1 MVRGSFSSIAVVC
14 GGLWFGG
21 MIASSM
27 VATCEAAFGTSR
39 TRMTSRRSTVQSD
52 PNNDPTMMSWSQ
64 NPIVGSSSRA
74 TSTTGGHR
82 WISRIFLS
90 SSKDVVTTSQEEV
103 DQNDSKDAEAEAAVM
118 GGVVE
123 FERWFATIS
132 SSFASGNSAS
142 NQNKMKQVTH
152 AAFEGV
158 RGLQY
163 LGGGSERNK
172 GQLQTLLTVPSSMV
186 LQTSFDAGWDV
197 RLAMQLLNE
206 CAKGRKSSFYG
217 YCSLLMR
224 GEMLERELGTAPP
237 STAPD
242 ALRNWD
248 PEQRQRLTKSSKGA
262 KLLDAYQRQEERW
275 RAAHADDSNSNKYSL
290 EQFVWA
296 MEAVHSRAF
305 KGDFGKKLPFR
316 TWAGI
321 LTPVAAGAIGFN
333 FLLQDY
339 NGETGGAGPVSQNN
353 GLAAVCAAIAFLP
366 VLLNFAADQMESSSS
381 SSSGESSKRNHTN
394 NAESAV
400 LLPLIDSAN
409 HIPTAE
415 SRLEFDPL
423 SKSFSVSI
431 DPNTCIDPKTQ
442 QLFISYGI
450 KTDAELLLNYGF
462 LPSPN
467 NNVLD
472 STTTNDNDNHDNDP
486 KRDAHRAALAKAF
499 VQRNP

>member
-1 MVRGSFSSIAVVC
+1 
-14 GGLWFGG
+14 
-21 MIASSM
+21 
-27 VATCEAAFGTSR
+27 
-39 TRMTSRRSTVQSD
+39 
-52 PNNDPTMMSWSQ
+52 MMSRSQ

-74 TSTTGGHR
+74 TTGGR
-82 WISRIFLS
+82 RSSSRIFLS
-90 SSKDVVTTSQEEV
+90 SSSSSKDIVTTTQEEV
-103 DQNDSKDAEAEAAVM
+103 NQEEEAAVM
-118 GGVVE
+118 GGVAE

-158 RGLQY
+158 RGLKY
-163 LGGGSERNK
+163 LGAGGEQQRRSTKDK
-172 GQLQTLLTVPSSMV
+172 GNGELQTLLTVPSSMV

-206 CAKGRKSSFYG
+206 CTKGRKSSFYG

-248 PEQRQRLTKSSKGA
+248 PEQRQRLTKSSKGV
-262 KLLDAYQRQEERW
+262 KLVDAYQRQEERW
-275 RAAHADDSNSNKYSL
+275 RAAHAETTNNDDSNSNNKYSL

-316 TWAGI
+316 AWAGI

-339 NGETGGAGPVSQNN
+339 TGETGGAGPVSQNN

-381 SSSGESSKRNHTN
+381 GSGGSSKSN

-400 LLPLIDSAN
+400 MLPLIDSAN

-423 SKSFSVSI
+423 SKTFSVSI
-431 DPNTCIDPKTQ
+431 HPNTCIDPKTQ
-442 QLFISYGI
+442 QLFISYGA

-462 LPSPN
+462 LPSSN

-472 STTTNDNDNHDNDP
+472 STTKNDDP
-486 KRDAHRAALAKAF
+486 KRDAQRAALAKAF
-499 VQRNP
+499 CQRNP